1 MLLLQ
6 VPQLLQ
12 VLQVLQVPLLP
23 QVLPSLQVLLLPQVL
38 PSLQVLPYWSSCRWS
53 STRGSAP
60 ARQLQHS

>member
-12 VLQVLQVPLLP
+12 VPLLPQVLQVLPSLQVPLLP
-23 QVLPSLQVLLLPQVL
+23 QVLPSLQVL
-38 PSLQVLPYWSSCRWS
+38 SCWSSSHCS
-53 STRGSAP
+53 KPGSAL